1 MIKNFL
7 RVLQIIY
14 LFMKY
19 DVDKMLVDSEFV
31 KNKSYFYFLPW
42 NWFRTKPVEEGPKKI
57 RLMFEELGPI
67 FVKLGQV
74 ISTRKDLLSAE
85 IAEELAR
92 LQE

>member
-42 NWFRTKPVEEGPKKI
+42 N
-57 RLMFEELGPI
+57 
-67 FVKLGQV
+67 
-74 ISTRKDLLSAE
+74 
-85 IAEELAR
+85 
-92 LQE
+92 